1 MKPKHEVGCL
11 IRKGLTSEEIQ
22 SRIADFPT
30 NPSLDYFIG
39 LGYSKNTAAHYKYLL
54 NKNNSADNHSEKNS
68 SSNLIFSKNANA
80 NNIILD
86 TCALQH
92 KETRKILSD
101 SDSVTVL
108 YATIKEFDRGCKK
121 DNMSQYLKFNIREET
136 KKMLFSDSRYHL
148 SPFDWKNNNY
158 TDEIILD
165 YMSMLSLQ
173 DRPTLLTADQNF
185 ALRAKCLGFEYILYS
200 ERQSQPIEKTIK
212 TNKNK
217 SVITQATTA
226 NHHKSFL

>member
-39 LGYSKNTAAHYKYLL
+39 VGYSKNTAAHYKYLL

-108 YATIKEFDRGCKK
+108 YATIKEFDRVCKK
-121 DNMSQYLKFNIREET
+121 DNKSQYLKFNIREET
-136 KKMLFSDSRYHL
+136 KKMLLSDSRYHL

-200 ERQSQPIEKTIK
+200 EKQSQPIEKTIK

-226 NHHKSFL
+226 NQHKSFL